1 MLTTVSR
8 KTTYQTCPA
17 VRAGLAAGTAS
28 AGAALT
34 NSSQCS
40 GVAEPDSLAAQIAFH
55 AGDAAL
61 RADAGLSRRLVRR
74 GVAGTLAGRSSGMN
88 AHRRADA
95 LRHPHACRQAGCPD
109 ISGQPVNRV
118 VSDAH
123 GFVFIVERDDRQ
135 HRPEHLF
142 LGECG
147 FRRDVTEQRR
157 LDEVTAGLAERGL
170 AAHDELRTVCA
181 RILDVAQDPRMLLG
195 R

>member
-17 VRAGLAAGTAS
+17 VRAGLATGTAS

-40 GVAEPDSLAAQIAFH
+40 GVTEPDSLATQVTLH

-61 RADAGLSRRLVRR
+61 GADAGLTRRLVRR
-74 GVAGTLAGRSSGMN
+74 GVAGTLAGWSSRMN

-95 LRHPHACRQAGCPD
+95 FRHPHACRQAGCPH
-109 ISGQPVNRV
+109 IGRQPVNRV
-118 VSDAH
+118 VRNAH

-142 LGECG
+142 LRERG
-147 FRRDVTEQRR
+147 FRCDVAEQRR
-157 LDEVTAGLAERGL
+157 LDEVAAGLTERRL
-170 AAHDELRTVCA
+170 AAHDELRA
-181 RILDVAQDPRMLLG
+181 IG
-195 R
+195 